1 MGADWGWQ
9 YAVRLTPSSSPR
21 EPERRGG
28 PGAGGR
34 PPLRPGARPLAP
46 ACPLD
51 RRRRRRRRRRW
62 ESACLL
68 RDALDLPPW
77 SSACS
82 ARQRPGALPCR
93 CQTRALRTPS
103 SQSTAARA
111 RSTAVSAP
119 PSGSAGDNS
128 FIPSAG
134 GTPAAQLRLR
144 EGLGFAARRL
154 PRGRLA
160 EEEAAAAAHAF
171 HQPAAAGAGGDLP
184 EEPLPRHEHARG
196 DRRVDQPHRG
206 PRAGVVQE
214 PARQMAEARAQPA
227 GRAVQGQLRG
237 AARGACAALRGGVPR
252 LLVRQLAAQGACP
265 AARRQDLPIRLQLG
279 QRGASG
285 FAARL
290 LATQLHRRLHGALR
304 RGCPWHRARAWGP
317 AGPGRGPPRAGSGRR
332 VLRGRVL
339 PLRLGR
345 RRRRGCR
352 LLPLRLSGPV

>member
-68 RDALDLPPW
+68 RDAL
-77 SSACS
+77 
-82 ARQRPGALPCR
+82 
-93 CQTRALRTPS
+93 
-103 SQSTAARA
+103 
-111 RSTAVSAP
+111 
-119 PSGSAGDNS
+119 
-128 FIPSAG
+128 
-134 GTPAAQLRLR
+134 LR